1 MSCATQVPPRLAFW
15 CRVRGFHPLRPPFPG
30 RSPTFLLRFAGGP
43 TTPRARRHARGLGFC
58 AFARHY
64 LRNHFCFLLL
74 RVMRCFS
81 SPGSP
86 RTLCGAAVPCG
97 GLPHSDIR
105 GSTGICPSPRLFAA
119 CHVLLRLREPRHPS
133 CALLSFPCSFA
144 FEPKSNRF
152 DHTGLRPVYRTRP
165 VSSFCFTRFLF
176 PRPDFFRPSASIMS
190 MSSLLFRSP
199 WQS

>member
-1 MSCATQVPPRLAFW
+1 MSRATQVPPRSRYGL
-15 CRVRGFHPLRPPFPG
+15 RVRGFHPLRPPFPG
-30 RSPTFLLRFAGGP
+30 RSPASFARFPGGP
-43 TTPRARRHARGLGFC
+43 TTPARRRHRAGLGSC

-64 LRNHFCFLLL
+64 LRNHYCFLFL

-86 RTLCGAAVPCG
+86 RTKVRCRAMRG

-133 CALLSFPCSFA
+133 CALLSFPFYFA
-144 FEPKSNRF
+144 FELKSNRSE
-152 DHTGLRPVYRTRP
+152 HTGL
-165 VSSFCFTRFLF
+165 S
-176 PRPDFFRPSASIMS
+176 PR
-190 MSSLLFRSP
+190 
-199 WQS
+199 